1 MAEVSTDPADD
12 RTLTVTWSDP
22 MPPLERSRGMAG
34 VDYLRAIAD
43 GSVPPPPVAK
53 LLGMG
58 MESVEEG
65 TVVFTLE
72 PHESHYNPLGVV
84 HGGVLSTVLD
94 TVLGCAVHSML
105 PAGWGYTSIDL
116 NVSYLKAVRVDSGVL
131 RFTGRVIKHGRRVSF
146 ATAEGVDAS
155 GNVVAT
161 ATSSLLV
168 MAPAGT

>member
-1 MAEVSTDPADD
+1 MSTVD
-12 RTLTVTWSDP
+12 RSLTVTWSDP
-22 MPPLERSRGMAG
+22 MPPLELSRGMAG

-43 GSVPPPPVAK
+43 GSAPPPPVAK

-58 MESVEEG
+58 IESVEAG
-65 TVVFTLE
+65 VVTFTLA

-116 NVSYLKAVRVDSGVL
+116 SVSYLKAVRVDSGTV

-146 ATAEGVDAS
+146 ASAEAVDGS
-155 GNVVAT
+155 GAVVAT

-168 MAPAGT
+168 MAPAGA